1 MFALMNMFSKKFLT
15 ISSLVLISLSVLVWC
30 LGHYGGV
37 DAIDGMVFTTVRWLT
52 CLSLAGLAMKR
63 KSLTFWI
70 FVSMAIGIEVGYTFP
85 EFSLELKILSDIFL
99 RLIKTIIAPLIFA
112 TLVVGIAGHSNIKQ
126 VGRMGLKSIIY
137 FEIVTTVALFIGLAA
152 INFTKAGVG
161 AQMNAKEAQVEKAEK
176 LLTQKKEA
184 SSHILEIFPENIA
197 KSVAEN
203 QVLQIVVFSI
213 LFGIALAMIQHK
225 HKTTMLEFTESLS
238 QVMFKFTD
246 LIMNFAP
253 LAVGGAIAYSVAN
266 MGFEVLQNLAQLV
279 ATLYGALIAFVLLV
293 FLPIALIIRLPI
305 KAFIQTITEPVSI
318 AFATASSEAAL
329 PKAMENLE
337 RFGVPRK
344 IVAFVLPTG
353 YSFNLDGTTL
363 YLSLASVF
371 IAQACGIDLSIGEQ
385 IQMCLILMLTSKG
398 VAGVRGA
405 SFLILVST
413 VSSLGLDPQ
422 KAFAILAVDALMD
435 MARTAVNVTGNCLAS
450 AVVARWEGE
459 LVVNPEVLKEA
470 NAA

>member
-1 MFALMNMFSKKFLT
+1 MKFFSKKLLT
-15 ISSLVLISLSVLVWC
+15 ISGLALLTISILYWL
-30 LGHYGGV
+30 LGYYGG
-37 DAIDGMVFTTVRWLT
+37 IDLNQNLFTAFRWLT
-52 CLSLAGLAMKR
+52 CLSLFSLAIR
-63 KSLTFWI
+63 RNNLTFWI
-70 FVSMAIGIEVGYTFP
+70 LIAMAIGIEVGYSFP
-85 EFSLELKILSDIFL
+85 EFSLQLKVLSDIFL
-99 RLIKTIIAPLIFA
+99 RLIKTIIAPLLFA
-112 TLVVGIAGHSNIKQ
+112 TLVVGIAGHSNLKQ

-137 FEIVTTVALFIGLAA
+137 FEVVTTIALVIGLVA

-161 AQMNAKEAQVEKAEK
+161 AQMQAQQTQVDKATK
-176 LLTQKKEA
+176 LLEQKKEA

-197 KSVAEN
+197 KSIADN

-213 LFGIALAMIQHK
+213 LFGIALALIK
-225 HKTTMLEFTESLS
+225 SERKKIMLDFTESLS
-238 QVMFKFTD
+238 EVMFKFTD
-246 LIMNFAP
+246 LVMKVAP

-266 MGFEVLQNLAQLV
+266 MGFDVLKNLLMLV
-279 ATLYGALIAFVLLV
+279 GTLYGALIAFVLLV
-293 FLPIALIIRLPI
+293 FVPIALIIRLPF
-305 KAFIQTITEPVSI
+305 KPFIAAITEPVSI

-337 RFGVPRK
+337 KFGVPRK

-459 LVVNPEVLKEA
+459 LTVNH
-470 NAA
+470 NAFLPADGE

>member
-1 MFALMNMFSKKFLT
+1 MKFFSKKLLT
-15 ISSLVLISLSVLVWC
+15 ISSLALLTISILYWL
-30 LGHYGGV
+30 LGYYGG
-37 DAIDGMVFTTVRWLT
+37 IDLNQNLFTAFRWLT
-52 CLSLAGLAMKR
+52 CLSLFSLAIR
-63 KSLTFWI
+63 RNNLTFWI
-70 FVSMAIGIEVGYTFP
+70 LIAMAIGIEVGYSFP
-85 EFSLELKILSDIFL
+85 EFSLQLKVLSDIFL
-99 RLIKTIIAPLIFA
+99 RLIKTIIAPLLFA
-112 TLVVGIAGHSNIKQ
+112 TLVVGIAGHSNLKQ

-137 FEIVTTVALFIGLAA
+137 FEVVTTIALVIGLVA

-161 AQMNAKEAQVEKAEK
+161 AQMQAQQTQVDKATK
-176 LLTQKKEA
+176 LLEQKKEA

-197 KSVAEN
+197 KSIADN

-213 LFGIALAMIQHK
+213 LFGIALALIK
-225 HKTTMLEFTESLS
+225 SERKKIMLDFTESLS
-238 QVMFKFTD
+238 EVMFKFTD
-246 LIMNFAP
+246 LVMKVAP

-266 MGFEVLQNLAQLV
+266 MGFDVLKNLLMLV
-279 ATLYGALIAFVLLV
+279 GTLYGALIAFVLLV
-293 FLPIALIIRLPI
+293 FVPIALIIRLPF
-305 KAFIQTITEPVSI
+305 KPFIAAITEPVSI

-337 RFGVPRK
+337 KFGVPRK

-459 LVVNPEVLKEA
+459 LTVNH
-470 NAA
+470 NAFLPADGE